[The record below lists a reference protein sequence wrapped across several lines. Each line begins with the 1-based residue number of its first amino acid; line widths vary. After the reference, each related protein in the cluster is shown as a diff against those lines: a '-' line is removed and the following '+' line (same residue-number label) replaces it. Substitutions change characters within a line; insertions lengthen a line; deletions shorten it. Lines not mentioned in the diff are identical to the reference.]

1 MHSANR
7 RRTRSSGSAL
17 DQTNL
22 EAGGEVTPSVDKV
35 PEQSNASVPLQTPEA
50 EIQVEHLEEPR
61 TNDGNGNRMMEED
74 KGVSNV
80 FSGEEQQSTTPV
92 TGKKSSG
99 FHRELVLGLPCR
111 GQFEFHRSSNKL
123 GGGGERNVV
132 VSSHKRAKRSK
143 EAAGSSSVDVNA
155 TPVDGSKQR
164 KKYMKKVEVRE
175 DDEYTRIKKKLRYF
189 LNRIRYEQSLIDAY
203 SLEGWKGSSVEKL
216 RPEKELER
224 ARKEIL
230 RRKVKIRELFQ
241 HVDTLC
247 AEGSIPESLFD
258 SGGEISSEDIFC
270 AKCGSKDVHV
280 DNDIILCDGFCDRGF
295 HQYCVEPPLRKEDI
309 PPDDESWLCPG
320 CDCKDYS
327 FDLLNDSL
335 GTKLSV
341 SDSWEKVFPEAA
353 AAMAGGDQTL
363 DCDLPSDDSEDEEFD
378 PNGLNDNA
386 DDEDGSDDSDESEN
400 EDGSGGESDCTSASD
415 EMIESVKEAKD
426 IMDLPSDDSEDD
438 DYDPDA
444 PFRDEDKMQESSN
457 SDNTSDSEDL
467 ETSFKGDES
476 NQQDEVTPRG
486 KPGSESDTGID
497 DDGIVDVPG
506 RRKVDRLDYKKLYDD
521 EYENVPTSSS
531 DDEDWDKTAG
541 KEDFESGEEE
551 DTVPLK
557 QHSEA
562 EDHTSTKKPRQTP
575 KRESKKDTLKAPQ
588 EVPRENGFSG
598 EKSSSAV
605 YNKHTNPRTQR
616 LFKSFQE
623 NRYPDITTRE
633 NLAKELQMTVKQVS
647 SWFNNTRFS
656 TNKRMASKEDDEKL
670 RTGEGE
676 TTVAGSSEQT
686 METKSVVENNKSG
699 ASESTN
705 TGSRKR
711 RR

>member
-1 MHSANR
+1 MDR
-7 RRTRSSGSAL
+7 RRTRSSGSGL
-17 DQTNL
+17 DQTNP
-22 EAGGEVTPSVDKV
+22 EVPV
-35 PEQSNASVPLQTPEA
+35 QSNASAPLQTPEGKGISSGA
-50 EIQVEHLEEPR
+50 SSEEH
-61 TNDGNGNRMMEED
+61 
-74 KGVSNV
+74 KS
-80 FSGEEQQSTTPV
+80 TPV

-99 FHRELVLGLPCR
+99 SHRELVLGLPCR
-111 GQFEFHRSSNKL
+111 GQFEFHRSSKKP
-123 GGGGERNVV
+123 GVGGERNVV
-132 VSSHKRAKRSK
+132 ASSHKRAKRSK

-164 KKYMKKVEVRE
+164 KTYTKKVEVRE

-203 SLEGWKGSSVEKL
+203 SLEGWKGSSAEKL

-295 HQYCVEPPLRKEDI
+295 HQYCVAPPLRKEDI

-353 AAMAGGDQTL
+353 EAMAGGDQTL
-363 DCDLPSDDSEDEEFD
+363 DCDLPSDDSEDEEYD
-378 PNGLNDNA
+378 PVGLNDNA

-415 EMIESVKEAKD
+415 EMIESLKEAKD
-426 IMDLPSDDSEDD
+426 IMDIPSDDSEDD

-444 PFRDEDKMQESSN
+444 PIRDEDKMQESSN
-457 SDNTSDSEDL
+457 SDNTSDSGDL
-467 ETSFKGDES
+467 ETFLKRDES
-476 NQQDEVTPRG
+476 NQQDEG
-486 KPGSESDTGID
+486 KPGRKKSQLPDVPISESDTGID
-497 DDGIVDVPG
+497 DDDDDDDGLVDVPG
-506 RRKVDRLDYKKLYDD
+506 RRKVERLDYKKLYDD

-531 DDEDWDKTAG
+531 DDEDWDKTAR
-541 KEDFESGEEE
+541 KEDFESGEEG

-575 KRESKKDTLKAPQ
+575 KRESSKKDTLKAPQ

-605 YNKHTNPRTQR
+605 FKHTNSRTQR
-616 LFKSFQE
+616 LFQSFQE
-623 NRYPDITTRE
+623 NRYPDINTRE

-656 TNKRMASKEDDEKL
+656 TNKRIASKEDVEKL

-676 TTVAGSSEQT
+676 TSVAGSSEQT
-686 METKSVVENNKSG
+686 METKSVVENKIG
-699 ASESTN
+699 ASDLTN